1 MSDDDAADDR
11 SERIALLDAGFAAAI
26 PHNRALGMR
35 FIDYGPGEAQMLLPY
50 SERLIGNPETRVL
63 HGGAISALL
72 DACSGAAVF
81 TKLGLVASIA
91 TLDLRID
98 YLKPATPDRDVVCTA
113 RCFKATKHVAFVR
126 ALAYH
131 DDESDPIAAAAG
143 SFMLFEGGRRV
154 VQSGGSP

>member
-1 MSDDDAADDR
+1 MFDDDAGADRRDK
-11 SERIALLDAGFAAAI
+11 IARLDAGFAAAI

-98 YLKPATPDRDVVCTA
+98 YLKPATPDRDVVCRA
-113 RCFKATKHVAFVR
+113 RCYKATKNVAFVR

-143 SFMLFEGGRRV
+143 SFMLFESGRRV
-154 VQSGGSP
+154 VQEGRSQ